1 MVSEVPSL
9 PHADAVTSKA
19 LHIIFKLKDEM
30 SETSPPAYKIIKSW
44 IFSGTVAYLGLCGD
58 AMLIRSN
65 KDIDDIKDILDNG
78 FMYYDELGT
87 FKRLIGNI
95 EVTLNLEFVGVGS
108 GLMIDGRRVRD
119 VNTTCCEEQAAK
131 KGDPKTIIVRNTQ
144 TPCISHSF
152 HPSVF

>member
-1 MVSEVPSL
+1 MVSEAPSL

-44 IFSGTVAYLGLCGD
+44 IFSGRVAYLGLCGD

-65 KDIDDIKDILDNG
+65 KDIDDIKDILDG
-78 FMYYDELGT
+78 FMYFDELGT
-87 FKRLIGNI
+87 FKRLIGNS

-108 GLMIDGRRVRD
+108 GLIIHGHPVRD
-119 VNTTCCEEQAAK
+119 VNTTRCEDQAAK